1 MKNVTIVARDKN
13 GVELGRCDSL
23 QPETIE
29 ELIDNFDNAE
39 IVKLFWSAFVIKEQA
54 RLRAATNE
62 TTPMKTF
69 KSLTAAQK
77 EEAVAN
83 YLAKKAAAEATT
95 ETE

>member
-1 MKNVTIVARDKN
+1 MKKVEIVARDKN

-29 ELIDNFDNAE
+29 EVIDNFDHKE
-39 IVKLFWSAFVIKEQA
+39 VIKLFWAAFVIKEQA

-62 TTPMKTF
+62 TTPMRTF
-69 KSLTAAQK
+69 KKLTAAEK

-83 YLAKKAAAEATT
+83 YLAKKAEAEATT
-95 ETE
+95 KTE